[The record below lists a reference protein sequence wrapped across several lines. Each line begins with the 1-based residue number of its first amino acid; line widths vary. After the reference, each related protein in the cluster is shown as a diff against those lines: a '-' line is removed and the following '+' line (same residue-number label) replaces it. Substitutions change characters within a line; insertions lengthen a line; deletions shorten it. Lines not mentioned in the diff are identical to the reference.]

1 MKTITAMFLTL
12 ALLAGAQAQQYAH
25 RAKILELEGT
35 AQPTPRFS
43 VSGPGTKKQ
52 EQRHWIEIEAEIE
65 VETKD
70 PSGFIPELET
80 KWFVVVKDKHSG
92 KPVRLMGR
100 TTFKNIRTKDKKIHV
115 SAYIEP
121 DTLERLTGDDRP
133 RESDIEGYALMISG
147 PGIVTDGSHAAG
159 LIMAT
164 AEKQAKWWEVWEGK
178 SYEDLIVPKSK
189 TPFAPLWTDYYPTEK
204 DPTP

>member
-1 MKTITAMFLTL
+1 MKTITTMFLTL
-12 ALLAGAQAQQYAH
+12 AIAAGAHAQQYAH
-25 RAKILELEGT
+25 RAKIVDLDGK

-43 VSGPGTKKQ
+43 VSGLGTKKQ
-52 EQRHWIEIEAEIE
+52 DQRYWIEIEAEIE

-80 KWFVVVKDKHSG
+80 RWFVIIKDKHSG

-133 RESDIEGYALMISG
+133 RESDIEGYALVISG
-147 PGIVTDGSHAAG
+147 PGIVTDDRHAAG
-159 LIMAT
+159 LVMVT
-164 AEKQAKWWEVWEGK
+164 AEKESKWWEGWKEK
-178 SYEDLIVPKSK
+178 SLEDAILPKSR

-204 DPTP
+204 EPNP

>member
-1 MKTITAMFLTL
+1 MKTITTMFLTL
-12 ALLAGAQAQQYAH
+12 ALAAGAQAQQYAH
-25 RAKILELEGT
+25 RAKILELTRT
-35 AQPTPRFS
+35 AQPTPRYS
-43 VSGPGTKKQ
+43 VSGLSTKKQ
-52 EQRHWIEIEAEIE
+52 DQRYWIEIEAEIE

-80 KWFVVVKDKHSG
+80 QWFVVIKDKHSG
-92 KPVRLMGR
+92 KSVRLTGR
-100 TTFKNIRTKDKKIHV
+100 ATFKNIRTKDKKIHV

-133 RESDIEGYALMISG
+133 RESDIEGCALMISG
-147 PGIVTDGSHAAG
+147 PGIVTDAPHDKG
-159 LIMAT
+159 LVMAD
-164 AEKQAKWWEVWEGK
+164 AKQQAKWWEVWEGK
-178 SYEDLIVPKSK
+178 SLEDLIVPKSK